1 MSEITSQIREGD
13 KATIIQH
20 CAVFGRMKRDVRKF
34 RVEEPSKHAQYPVS
48 IAVRFV
54 EPRKRTGSSYR
65 IVPDNIRYLTIEA
78 KGQVVYDSRPDVP
91 CDMEVWEASYQ
102 K

>member
-34 RVEEPSKHAQYPVS
+34 RVEERGEGPGRLRQPARCAMRHGGLGGQLSEAPRAVAQ
-48 IAVRFV
+48 A
-54 EPRKRTGSSYR
+54 EG
-65 IVPDNIRYLTIEA
+65 
-78 KGQVVYDSRPDVP
+78 
-91 CDMEVWEASYQ
+91 
-102 K
+102 